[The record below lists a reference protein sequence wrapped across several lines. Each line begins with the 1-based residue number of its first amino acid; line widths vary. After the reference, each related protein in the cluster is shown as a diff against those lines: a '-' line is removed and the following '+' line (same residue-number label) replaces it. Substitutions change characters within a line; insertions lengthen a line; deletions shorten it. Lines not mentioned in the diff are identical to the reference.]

1 MIFYFVDFQ
10 LNLDFSFFFFSINGI
25 CFMGLNACVILIG
38 SIIYCFVWLLRNCGK
53 VEKETVVLL
62 LNIYILSK
70 FWKKRIF

>member
-1 MIFYFVDFQ
+1 
-10 LNLDFSFFFFSINGI
+10 
-25 CFMGLNACVILIG
+25 MGLNACVILIG